1 MQQTSLPSLSFK
13 RITLK
18 GQCHEK
24 SFQTE
29 TVSSVHSPFNLL
41 RSFKDDVY

>member
-1 MQQTSLPSLSFK
+1 MAQTGSIDEKSEVKNDTVP
-13 RITLK
+13 LK

-29 TVSSVHSPFNLL
+29 TVGA
-41 RSFKDDVY
+41 